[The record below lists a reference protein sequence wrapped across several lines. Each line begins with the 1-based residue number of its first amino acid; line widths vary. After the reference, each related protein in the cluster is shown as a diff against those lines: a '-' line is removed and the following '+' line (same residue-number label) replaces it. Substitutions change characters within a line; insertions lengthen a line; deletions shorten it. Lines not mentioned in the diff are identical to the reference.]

1 MLAEGYLKL
10 VLKDVE
16 VTLDEVGKKL
26 LSKALMPFTQ
36 TDYWMTHLS

>member
-16 VTLDEVGKKL
+16 ATLDEAGKKL
-26 LSKALMPFTQ
+26 LLMALTPLTWA
-36 TDYWMTHLS
+36 DYQP